1 MPRRRTTVQPSGHT
15 LLIVDDQEETLVSNR
30 LLLER
35 EGHQVLTAISG
46 EEALGLFHPGKIQ
59 LIIVDYFMPRM
70 SGEQVVQ
77 AIRAQDTDVQ
87 ILLQTGYAGEK
98 PPREMLRHLDIQGY
112 HDKADGPDRLLLWVE
127 VALKASVQL
136 AHIREAEQEISS
148 SRAQLRRL
156 SARLLRLQE
165 EERERISRELHDH
178 LGQLLTATSLDVEW
192 ALSHCPKELF
202 PIQERL
208 QEASRLVRETIQST
222 KELSSTLRPGI
233 LNGLGLEAS
242 VREYVR
248 EFGRRSGLSAAFSTN
263 LHDVPLASEVT
274 GSLYRIVQEALTNVA
289 RHAVATQVTVTV
301 QRTAHTLTVSVID
314 NGKGFDPARVS
325 DPHAIGLAGMRERAR
340 LIGGVLTIRSTP
352 GTGASI
358 IVEAPLQEEGPPHDQ
373 SASD

>member
-1 MPRRRTTVQPSGHT
+1 MPRRRTTARPSGRT

-35 EGHQVLTAISG
+35 EGHHVLTAISG
-46 EEALGLFHPGKIQ
+46 EEALRLFHPGEIQ
-59 LIIVDYFMPRM
+59 LVIVDYFMPRM
-70 SGEQVVQ
+70 SGEEVVQ

-98 PPREMLRHLDIQGY
+98 PPRTMLRHLDIQGY
-112 HDKADGPDRLLLWVE
+112 HDKTDGPDRFLLWVE
-127 VALKASVQL
+127 VALKAATQL
-136 AHIREAEQEISS
+136 AHIREAEQEIASS
-148 SRAQLRRL
+148 QAQLRRL

-192 ALSHCPKELF
+192 ALAHCPQELF
-202 PIQERL
+202 SVQERL

-242 VREYVR
+242 LREYVR

-263 LHDVPLASEVT
+263 LQDVPLASEVAA
-274 GSLYRIVQEALTNVA
+274 SLYRIVQEALTNVA
-289 RHAVATQVTVTV
+289 RHAAATQVIVTV
-301 QRTAHTLTVSVID
+301 QRSAHHLIVSVID
-314 NGKGFDPARVS
+314 NGKGFDPLRVS

-340 LIGGVLTIRSTP
+340 LIGGALTIRSTP
-352 GTGASI
+352 GAGASI
-358 IVEAPLQEEGPPHDQ
+358 IVEAPWHDEGFPYDQ
-373 SASD
+373 SASG